1 MDRPIPPDAP
11 NQREFQAYFMNN
23 DYRLRRDVRPDNHQE
38 ISWQMKLS
46 SPDPVRLNL
55 DSQQIPKGKELIII
69 DGQIERMLTAGV
81 EIDLD
86 SGDHQLTI
94 SLRPLPRATRVLQNY
109 PNPFNPETWIP
120 YQLNQESEVSLSIY
134 SSDGQLVRRIELGLK
149 TAGNYQTSDRSI
161 YWDGRNTNGEQVSSG
176 IYFYRLET
184 SDYSQTRKM
193 VILK

>member
-1 MDRPIPPDAP
+1 MDRPTPPSGPVEAKY
-11 NQREFQAYFMNN
+11 QACLVR
-23 DYRLRRDVRPDNHQE
+23 DKYRLYRDVRPLSQEE
-38 ISWQMKLS
+38 ISWQVRVS
-46 SPDPVRLNL
+46 SPDPVRMNLN
-55 DSQQIPKGKELIII
+55 SQKIPKGKELIII

-149 TAGNYQTSDRSI
+149 TAGNYQTSDRAI

-176 IYFYRLET
+176 VYFYQLQAD
-184 SDYSQTRKM
+184 DYSQTRKM